1 MSPPVISGPF
11 FSYFGGFQFLFSRQ
25 RAYIPVDFESEVSA
39 NVGHDFH
46 NFRQGRVFF
55 ETETVAVG
63 AEVAQAV
70 AEADVEASFESGEYF
85 GDSHLT
91 EDQFASSP
99 SGNILHIRHFQI
111 CPTVFAIIDELFV
124 RSEDDTFFE
133 VVEIDSHAAFEK
145 DGADFGVFRI
155 GGDVKLCSEGCDLE
169 SVGFDDER
177 AFFVGLNFEAG
188 LSDEKYAPAVFAEL
202 LRVEQGAPGVD
213 LHLCAVG
220 KGDGAHLGVGDML
233 LHKIDFRSVFKMQGD
248 CKRGG
253 DKKQDCGGHREE
265 EAESAGFRFLLHA
278 ATGAPSAEFFVD
290 VTFARMA
297 EGFEVEFFQC
307 PVFFF
312 TMIFAHK
319 IAPEAHFGLL
329 GVVVFDEKG
338 NDFPGIGFLVHSF
351 GAFSVH
357 I

>member
-1 MSPPVISGPF
+1 M
-11 FSYFGGFQFLFSRQ
+11 
-25 RAYIPVDFESEVSA
+25 
-39 NVGHDFH
+39 
-46 NFRQGRVFF
+46 
-55 ETETVAVG
+55 
-63 AEVAQAV
+63 
-70 AEADVEASFESGEYF
+70 
-85 GDSHLT
+85 
-91 EDQFASSP
+91 
-99 SGNILHIRHFQI
+99 
-111 CPTVFAIIDELFV
+111 VFAIIDELFV

-177 AFFVGLNFEAG
+177 AFFVGTDFEAC

-202 LRVEQGAPGVD
+202 LRIEKGAPGVD
-213 LHLCAVG
+213 LHLCTVG

-253 DKKQDCGGHREE
+253 DKKQDCGRHREKE
-265 EAESAGFRFLLHA
+265 SESAGSRFLLHA

-312 TMIFAHK
+312 TMIIVHDVV
-319 IAPEAHFGLL
+319 PEAHFGLL
-329 GVVVFDEKG
+329 WVVVSDEKG
-338 NDFPGIGFLVHSF
+338 NDFPGVGFLVHSF
-351 GAFSVH
+351 GALYIIRKCSTLH
-357 I
+357 LKII

>member
-1 MSPPVISGPF
+1 M
-11 FSYFGGFQFLFSRQ
+11 
-25 RAYIPVDFESEVSA
+25 
-39 NVGHDFH
+39 
-46 NFRQGRVFF
+46 
-55 ETETVAVG
+55 
-63 AEVAQAV
+63 
-70 AEADVEASFESGEYF
+70 
-85 GDSHLT
+85 
-91 EDQFASSP
+91 
-99 SGNILHIRHFQI
+99 
-111 CPTVFAIIDELFV
+111 FV
-124 RSEDDTFFE
+124 RSEDDAFSE
-133 VVEIDSHAAFEK
+133 VVEIDSHATFEK
-145 DGADFGVFRI
+145 NGADFRVFGI
-155 GGDVKLCSEGCDLE
+155 GGNVKFGSECGDLE
-169 SVGFDDER
+169 SVGLDNER
-177 AFFVGLNFEAG
+177 AFFVRLNFETG
-188 LSDEKYAPAVFAEL
+188 LPDEKYAPAVFAEL
-202 LRVEQGAPGVD
+202 LRIEKGAPGVD

-220 KGDGAHLGVGDML
+220 EGDRTHLSVGYML
-233 LHKIDFRSVFKMQGD
+233 LHKVDFRSVFKMQGD

-253 DKKQDCGGHREE
+253 DNKQDCGGHRKK
-265 EAESAGFRFLLHA
+265 EAESADFRFLLHA
-278 ATGAPSAEFFVD
+278 ATGAPSAEFFVY